1 MRKLNLRKVVG
12 IECINMIDV
21 FNGKEK
27 YLTWV
32 LELDNGKMFA
42 TQTLSA
48 SMTDVRKKVYLGQII
63 PL

>member
-1 MRKLNLRKVVG
+1 MVEK
-12 IECINMIDV
+12 
-21 FNGKEK
+21 K

-32 LELDNGKMFA
+32 LELDNGKMFV

-48 SMTDVRKKVYLGQII
+48 SMSDVRKKVYLGQII

>member
-12 IECINMIDV
+12 IECVNMIDV

-32 LELDNGKMFA
+32 LELDNGEMFI
-42 TQTLSA
+42 TQTL
-48 SMTDVRKKVYLGQII
+48 LH
-63 PL
+63 LW